1 MKAIEKLQNE
11 MNTNK
16 GNSYIQVV
24 GAFLVQ
30 HIQAHP
36 EDAEKILAEGKTI
49 GKSLE
54 AMRKEAEK
62 KKTANVAILTDQE
75 GFAIVL
81 KYFGIESTTA
91 IINPHRSEPAPVPEP
106 ESAPAKP
113 QQQKTQADFAVS
125 LEDFL

>member
-62 KKTANVAILTDQE
+62 KKAGNVAILTDQE

-81 KYFGIESTTA
+81 KYFGIESTATV
-91 IINPHRSEPAPVPEP
+91 INPPQTEPIPE
-106 ESAPAKP
+106 PAKP